1 MPRKEKPKP
10 ESRPEEAPPDQAAK
24 ERRWNLELRTRL
36 DELMEIARDL
46 SRHAPGMT
54 ETELRAELDR
64 IEWLAEEIWRA
75 AVYGPIERR
84 LP

>member
-1 MPRKEKPKP
+1 MPRKEKPEP
-10 ESRPEEAPPDQAAK
+10 EHRTEEAPQ

-54 ETELRAELDR
+54 ETELRAQLDR

-75 AVYGPIERR
+75 AVYGPIEKR
-84 LP
+84 L